1 MITSE
6 RNAAAEVAVAKLLAE
21 SSGFELSELDQQASF
36 PELGFDSLFLVQ
48 FSQKIKSQLK
58 VKITFRQLIEEIP
71 NIQSLISY
79 VSQNLPEDLVA
90 ANIAAPQPSESP
102 APPAPVPQSSAP
114 ATSAAATPPPASAVQ
129 TPAQTAAQAP
139 PPVPAPQ
146 AAPQPAVTSA
156 TPAQVFPVMANPR
169 PIPTGSNPT
178 DKAGLAQIISQQN
191 QLMSLQLQLLS
202 GIPQAVPTQNT
213 LPAIAPPAA
222 APKEPAVMG
231 EAAVADTSPAPAIAA
246 APKDVAPEQSTPVV
260 PTQSPSPLPEAKKT
274 FERFGPYKPVRH
286 AADGGLTDRQQEHL
300 DALIAR
306 FTKRTANSRRHAQEH
321 RSHFADPR
329 GVAGYRRIWKSMV
342 YQIAVEKSKGSK
354 LWDIDGNEYIDI
366 AMGFGLNLFGQSPD
380 FINDAI
386 AAQLKNGVEVGP
398 QSPLAGDVAA
408 LLCDFSRKER
418 VTFCNTGSEAV
429 MAAMRLARTVT
440 GKSKIVF
447 FNKDYHGNFDQVLIR
462 SNRIANRRMSQP
474 AAPGVLQAFADQT
487 IVLDY
492 GTDEALQ
499 TIRDQADEIA
509 AILVEPVQSADPF
522 TQPTEFLKEIRR
534 ITQEN
539 QIAMVMDE
547 VITGFRAAPGGA
559 QEWFDVWGDMATY
572 GKVLGGG
579 LPIGALAGSAEYMDA
594 LDGGDWKYED
604 DSEPEADMTFFAGT
618 FVRHPLAMAAAHQVL
633 MKVKESGP
641 GLQRELTDKTTYLVN
656 SLNQFFED
664 EVFPFRLA
672 QYTSLFRFMFPP
684 TVEYADL
691 LYFHLLD
698 RGIFTRGWGD
708 NCFLSTAHTN
718 EDVQRIIE
726 AVKDSCNEMRRGG
739 FLPDRTEVED
749 RPASLAA
756 TTDGE
761 KKKSF
766 RFELTEAQL
775 EIWITSQMGD
785 EASCSY
791 NEPFTVR
798 FGGQLD
804 SAKLCDAIQTVV
816 ARHGSLHIRFAD
828 DGKYQEPRF
837 PEPINI
843 EHQDVTGLPAD
854 KQEAVLAGLAKH
866 FGSKPFDLSND
877 PLLRLKLVKL
887 SDDQHVLFFSAHHI
901 VSDGWSTGLVL
912 NEVCEVYTA
921 LVENRVAV
929 LPEPGDFADYV
940 AMEAEDDQESQEA
953 VAYWMNQFR
962 ELPDPLDLPSD
973 RPRASVKDFAGS
985 TLIHKFDTETYEA
998 IKKTAAN
1005 HNVTLFTMTLSV
1017 LNVLLARLSGQN
1029 DIVITIPTAGQVFAD
1044 NQCLVGHCVNL
1055 LPIRSQLEMTSSFD
1069 SLLKKTQTLVL
1080 DAYDHQQCTLGRI
1093 VRELKLPRDAS
1104 RMPLVEVNF
1113 NLDRDGAGLEF
1124 PGLTVDVAQTIKTAS
1139 TFDLFFNLNETDDG
1153 LELYLDYSTSLFDEE
1168 TIRRWVGHYATLL
1181 QQISQSPTES
1191 IRDLPLLTDAEE
1203 QQILV
1208 DWNATQ
1214 TEYPSAEPVYQLF
1227 EKQAKATPNA
1237 VAVIAGK
1244 TSLSYQEINERAN
1257 QLARHLQN
1265 LGVSREQLIGIHLQR
1280 SHQMIVSVLGI
1291 LKAGATYVPLDPSFP
1306 IDRLAMMAN
1315 DAELSVVVTEQSLK
1329 CEFAPSATR
1338 IDIDRDWTSIQ
1349 ARDRTNLDLDIDTRQ
1364 LAYVLY
1370 TSGSTGKPKGVQIP
1384 HQALTNFL
1392 CSMQRGPGLE
1402 RSDTLL
1408 NVTTLSFDI
1417 SALEIYLP
1425 LITGARLVV
1434 ASAEEIVDGAR
1445 LINRIEKTGVTVMQA
1460 TPATWRLL
1468 IESGWK
1474 GKPNLKILCGG
1485 EALPP
1490 DLANQLIQRGKSV
1503 WNMYGPTETTIWSTI
1518 KQVESNDQ
1526 ITIGRPIANTEIYI
1540 LDDRNRPVPQGVVG
1554 RLFIGGDGL
1563 ARGYHLRPDLTA
1575 EKFVSHPFRPTVN
1588 ERIYDTGD
1596 QARYLA
1602 DGEIE
1607 FLGRR
1612 DHQVK
1617 LRGFR
1622 IELGEIEQAI
1632 SQHPDIDQAIVV
1644 LRDHATDGTATD
1656 QAIVAYMISKTD
1668 APKNADLRDFLRKTL
1683 PEYMVPSTFVSLKE
1697 FPLTPNRKIDRKAL
1711 PAPIMDREIVV
1722 GSSSAPQDSVELQIA
1737 NVWKRTLSLQNL
1749 GRDDN
1754 FFDVGGHSL
1763 LAARM
1768 IVDLEK
1774 LYGHKVP
1781 LATLLQAP
1789 TVRTFANIIK
1799 DRNWQPTWQCLVPI
1813 QERGSKPPLFCV
1825 HAAGGNVLLYRDLAR
1840 HLGDD
1845 QPVYGLQAKG
1855 LDGKQPVL
1863 TTVEEMAAEYVAEI
1877 RKIQPT
1883 GPYNLAGYC
1892 LGGTIAYEVA
1902 QQLMAAN
1909 QRVAV
1914 LALFDTHSHWFQS
1927 SLFARLYGGSQQI
1940 AFHAANVWASGPKGV
1955 GAFLK
1960 EKFFELNRR
1969 FGRRFVVANSKLQHA
1984 IGRRK
1989 DAPLVMLEQVNDQAS
2004 EEYVPHQYLGKLT
2017 VFKPCKAYLGYEDPT
2032 LGWGNGLVDDL
2043 EIIKL
2048 PVFPAGMLIE
2058 PFVQELSMHLQR
2070 CLDDANGQTK
2080 PAMPEPDMV
2089 QTRPTEMAV

>member
-1 MITSE
+1 MITTE
-6 RNAAAEVAVAKLLAE
+6 RNNAAQAAVAKLLVE
-21 SSGFELSELDQQASF
+21 SSGFELDQLDHQASF
-36 PELGFDSLFLVQ
+36 AELGFDSLFLVQ

-58 VKITFRQLIEEIP
+58 VKVTFRQLIEEIP
-71 NIQSLISY
+71 NIQSLIGY
-79 VSQNLPEDLVA
+79 VTENLPDEFVT
-90 ANIAAPQPSESP
+90 ANTTSKTPSESP
-102 APPAPVPQSSAP
+102 VPGIETPAESPLQADSSQEYPVPKERQSALTPSAVESGPSSLKSPLP
-114 ATSAAATPPPASAVQ
+114 ALTGSAAA
-129 TPAQTAAQAP
+129 
-139 PPVPAPQ
+139 
-146 AAPQPAVTSA
+146 
-156 TPAQVFPVMANPR
+156 
-169 PIPTGSNPT
+169 
-178 DKAGLAQIISQQN
+178 DKAGLAQIIAQQN
-191 QLMSLQLQLLS
+191 ELMSLQLQLLS
-202 GIPQAVPTQNT
+202 GNRQSVSPQVPAGAASVAEPKHFGLTSDAPT
-213 LPAIAPPAA
+213 LVVSDASANATAHISS
-222 APKEPAVMG
+222 G
-231 EAAVADTSPAPAIAA
+231 
-246 APKDVAPEQSTPVV
+246 QSI
-260 PTQSPSPLPEAKKT
+260 PLPVAKKT

-286 AADGGLTDRQQEHL
+286 AADGGLTDQQQKHL

-306 FTKRTANSRRHAQEH
+306 FTARTARSRKHAQQH

-354 LWDIDGNEYIDI
+354 LWDIDGNEYIDV

-380 FINDAI
+380 FINDAV
-386 AAQLKNGVEVGP
+386 AKQLTNGIEVGP
-398 QSPLAGDVAA
+398 QSPLAGEVAA
-408 LLCDFSRKER
+408 LLCDFARKDR
-418 VTFCNTGSEAV
+418 ATFCSTGSEAV

-462 SNRIANRRMSQP
+462 SNVIADRRLTQP
-474 AAPGVLQAFADQT
+474 AAPGVPQAFADQA

-492 GTDEALQ
+492 GTDEALK
-499 TIRDQADEIA
+499 TIRDRADEIA
-509 AILVEPVQSADPF
+509 AVLVEPVQSADPF
-522 TQPTEFLKEIRR
+522 TQPKEFLHEIRR
-534 ITQEN
+534 ITKECG
-539 QIAMVMDE
+539 IAMVMDE

-559 QEWFDVWGDMATY
+559 QEWFGVWGDMATY

-579 LPIGALAGSAEYMDA
+579 LPIGALAGSSEYMDA
-594 LDGGDWKYED
+594 LDGGDWNYED

-618 FVRHPLAMAAAHQVL
+618 FVRHPLAMTAAHQVL

-641 GLQRELTDKTTYLVN
+641 SLQRELTDKTTYLVN
-656 SLNQFFED
+656 SLNHFFE
-664 EVFPFRLA
+664 EEIFPFRLA

-708 NCFLSTAHTN
+708 NCFLSTAHSDQ
-718 EDVQRIIE
+718 DVHRIIE
-726 AVKDSCNEMRRGG
+726 AVKDSCTEMRRGG
-739 FLPDRTEVED
+739 FLPERSELKYQPEAIPVAEN
-749 RPASLAA
+749 
-756 TTDGE
+756 E
-761 KKKSF
+761 KKKTF
-766 RFELTEAQL
+766 RFPLTEAQL

-798 FGGQLD
+798 FGGLLD
-804 SAKLCDAIQTVV
+804 SAKLCKAIQTVV

-828 DGKYQEPRF
+828 DGQYQEPRF

-843 EHQDVTGLPAD
+843 EHQDITNLSGERQD
-854 KQEAVLAGLAKH
+854 GVLAGLAKH
-866 FGSKPFDLSND
+866 FGSKLFDLSND

-901 VSDGWSTGLVL
+901 VSDGWSTGLLL
-912 NEVCEVYTA
+912 NEICEVYTA
-921 LVENRVAV
+921 LVEDRTAD
-929 LPEPGDFADYV
+929 LPEPGNFADYV
-940 AMEAEDDQESQEA
+940 AMEADEDQGSNEA
-953 VAYWMNQFR
+953 VSYWLSQFR

-973 RPRASVKDFAGS
+973 RPRPSLKDFAGS

-1029 DIVITIPTAGQVFAD
+1029 DIVIAIPTAGQVFAE

-1055 LPIRSQLEMTSSFD
+1055 LPVRSQLEMTSSFD
-1069 SLLKKTQTLVL
+1069 SLLKKTQTQVL

-1153 LELYLDYSTSLFDEE
+1153 LELYLDYSTSLFDQE
-1168 TIRRWVGHYATLL
+1168 TIRRWVEHYGTLL
-1181 QQISQSPTES
+1181 HQISQNPTES
-1191 IRDLPLLTDAEE
+1191 IGDLPLLTDAEE

-1214 TEYPSAEPVYQLF
+1214 AEYPSAEPVYQLF
-1227 EKQAKATPNA
+1227 EKQVQATPDS
-1237 VAVIAGK
+1237 VAVIAGN
-1244 TSLSYQEINERAN
+1244 TSLTYQEINERAN

-1265 LGVSREQLIGIHLQR
+1265 LGVAREQLIGIHLQR

-1306 IDRLAMMAN
+1306 IDRLAMMAD
-1315 DAELSVVVTEQSLK
+1315 DAELSVVVTEQTLS
-1329 CEFAPSATR
+1329 CEFAPNATR
-1338 IDIDRDWTSIQ
+1338 IDIDRDWSSIQ
-1349 ARDRTNLDLDIDTRQ
+1349 TCDPTNLDLDIDTRQ
-1364 LAYVLY
+1364 LAYILY

-1392 CSMQRGPGLE
+1392 YSMQCAPGLE
-1402 RSDTLL
+1402 RVDTLL

-1485 EALPP
+1485 EALPT
-1490 DLANQLIQRGKSV
+1490 DLANQLIQRGESV

-1518 KQVESNDQ
+1518 KEVESISR

-1575 EKFVSHPFRPTVN
+1575 EKFVSHPFRPMAN

-1602 DGEIE
+1602 DGEIQ

-1632 SQHPDIDQAIVV
+1632 LQHPDIDQAIVV
-1644 LRDHATDGTATD
+1644 LRDHATDGRATD
-1656 QAIVAYMISKTD
+1656 QTLVAYVIPKKGAS
-1668 APKNADLRDFLRKTL
+1668 KNADLRDFLRKTL
-1683 PEYMVPSTFVSLKE
+1683 PEYMVPSTIVSLKK

-1711 PAPIMDREIVV
+1711 PDPIMDREVV
-1722 GSSSAPQDSVELQIA
+1722 LGNSSAPQDSVELQIA
-1737 NVWKRTLSLQNL
+1737 NVWKRTLDLQNL

-1774 LYGHKVP
+1774 LCGHKVP
-1781 LATLLQAP
+1781 LATLLQSP
-1789 TVRTFANIIK
+1789 TIRTFANVIK
-1799 DRNWQPTWQCLVPI
+1799 DRNWQPKWQCLVPI
-1813 QERGSKPPLFCV
+1813 QERGAKPPLFCV
-1825 HAAGGNVLLYRDLAR
+1825 HAAGGNILLYRDLAR
-1840 HLGDD
+1840 HLGTD

-1863 TTVEEMAAEYVAEI
+1863 TTVEEMAAEYVSEI

-1902 QQLMAAN
+1902 QQLMAAH

-1927 SLFARLYGGSQQI
+1927 SLLAQLYSGSQQI
-1940 AFHAANVWASGPKGV
+1940 AFHAANVWASGPKGI

-1960 EKFFELNRR
+1960 EKFLELNRR
-1969 FGRRFVVANSKLQHA
+1969 FGRRVVVSNSKLQHA

-1989 DAPLVMLEQVNDQAS
+1989 DPPLVMLEQVNDQAS
-2004 EEYVPHQYLGKLT
+2004 EEYIPQRYSGKMT
-2017 VFKPCKAYLGYEDPT
+2017 VFKPCKAYLGYEDPN
-2032 LGWGNGLVDDL
+2032 LGWGNGLVQEL
-2043 EIIKL
+2043 QVIEL

-2058 PFVQELSMHLQR
+2058 PFVQKLGARLSQ
-2070 CLDDANGQTK
+2070 CLHDANVGSEHSPQEDHLVT
-2080 PAMPEPDMV
+2080 
-2089 QTRPTEMAV
+2089 QRTEEVLV